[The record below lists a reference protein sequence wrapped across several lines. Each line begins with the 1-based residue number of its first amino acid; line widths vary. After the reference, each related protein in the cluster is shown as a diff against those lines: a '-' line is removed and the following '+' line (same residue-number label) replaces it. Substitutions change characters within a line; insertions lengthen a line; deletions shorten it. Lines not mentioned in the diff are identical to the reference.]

1 MPRIA
6 SETGSIINSSR
17 FRALLFQALIL
28 AAVLAGA
35 AYVAGNTLHNLRV
48 RGIATGF
55 RFLSSESGFGIIQ
68 HLVAYDESSSF
79 GRVFLV
85 GLLNTMLVSVLGIVG
100 ATALGFIVGISRLSR
115 NWLVSKLAAAYI
127 ETFRNIPLLLQIFF
141 WYFGVLRALPPPGRS
156 ITLGETVFLNIRGVY
171 LPSPVFEEGF
181 GLVAFS
187 ALAALA
193 VIGWLLVRSRRH
205 RSESGLP
212 LPGLRIFIG
221 LSVIFPVAVFFLRG
235 SPVSFLI
242 PRLKGFNFTGG
253 MVLIPEF
260 AALLAALCIYTAAFI
275 AEIVRA
281 GIQSVET
288 GQTEAA
294 RTLGLGSWQRLRLVV
309 LPQALRLIIPPLT
322 NQYLNLTKNSSL
334 AAAIGYP
341 DLVSVF
347 AGTTL
352 NQTGQAVEV
361 IAITMG
367 VYLTI
372 SLTISLGMSRYNR
385 RTAWAGR

>member
-1 MPRIA
+1 MSRIA
-6 SETGSIINSSR
+6 FQIRTIINSVR
-17 FRALLFQALIL
+17 LRAVLFQALIL

-35 AYVAGNTLHNLRV
+35 AYLAGNTLHNLKV

-55 RFLSSESGFGIIQ
+55 HFLSSESGFGIIQ
-68 HLVAYDESSSF
+68 HLIAYDETSTF

-85 GLLNTMLVSVLGIVG
+85 GLLNTLLVSVLGIIG
-100 ATALGFIVGISRLSR
+100 ATVLGFIVGISRLSR
-115 NWLVSKLAAAYI
+115 NWLVSKLAAGYI

-141 WYFGVLRALPPPGRS
+141 WYFGVLRALPPPRGS
-156 ITLGETVFLNIRGVY
+156 IAFGEAVFLNIRGVY
-171 LPSPVFEEGF
+171 LPSPVFVQGF
-181 GLVAFS
+181 TPVGLSAIA
-187 ALAALA
+187 ALAAI
-193 VIGWLLVRSRRH
+193 IGLLVISRR
-205 RSESGLP
+205 RRLESGAGLP
-212 LPGLRIFIG
+212 RLPIYIG
-221 LSVIFPVAVFFLRG
+221 LSVLLPVCLFFLLGR
-235 SPVSFLI
+235 PVSFEL
-242 PRLKGFNFTGG
+242 PRLEGFNFTGG
-253 MVLIPEF
+253 IVLIPEL
-260 AALLAALCIYTAAFI
+260 AALLVALCIYTAAFI

-281 GIQSVET
+281 GIQSVQA

-294 RTLGLGSWQRLRLVV
+294 RALGLLPWQRLRLVV
-309 LPQALRLIIPPLT
+309 IPQALRVIIPPLT

-347 AGTTL
+347 AGSTL

-372 SLTISLGMSRYNR
+372 SLAISFTMTRYNR
-385 RTAWAGR
+385 MTAWAEG

>member
-1 MPRIA
+1 VPRIA